1 MDFAA
6 LRMSAYGT
14 SRRFA
19 VTRRLVA
26 IGGIA
31 DMNGRIASA
40 NSVEIDPSLPLSDQ
54 FCCYAQQ
61 PSRATGVV
69 MYARKLR
76 RGSP

>member
-1 MDFAA
+1 
-6 LRMSAYGT
+6 
-14 SRRFA
+14 
-19 VTRRLVA
+19 
-26 IGGIA
+26 
-31 DMNGRIASA
+31 MNGRIASA